1 MSTFPTTSPSGL
13 ASVAS
18 TTAGRASRNSSTRS
32 AAALAAYTSLTMA
45 ISSRIGRYMRL
56 SMVMNTSNPP
66 RVSCPRVVTVQV
78 LGRVSWTGEAARGVK
93 DRSVTAPSYEQLAA
107 LVAAQERIIAQL
119 QARIAEQDAR
129 IAEQD
134 ARIAEL
140 ERQLATSSR
149 NSSKPPSSDGLDKP
163 APKSL
168 RGRSGRKPGGQPG
181 RSGRTLR
188 QVAVPDEVVIHEP
201 GACADCGNALSVEGR
216 PVRIVR
222 RQVFDIPTITV
233 RVVEHRLVSRPRAGG
248 GAPAAA
254 GPAGGGAPVPYG
266 AHAAAI
272 AVSLCLGQHLPV
284 ERTAGLLA
292 DLFGTPMAAGTVAAW
307 TTRAAAGLAPFTAA
321 ARTALTSAELV
332 HADETGLRVAGR
344 LHWLHVASSTRFTA
358 LFCHRQRGKEA
369 IDAAGVLPHCTGT
382 LVHDAFAP
390 YARYRS
396 ATHALCNAHLLR
408 ELIAV
413 VDHHVAHP
421 PAGADTPAGWCWA
434 TQVID
439 ALLALKAITDTGVL
453 PSPEALTVHR
463 RLIIPAALTGACAD
477 IGPPGAVGR
486 RHRALARRIR
496 RRLEDYLRFATDLRV
511 PFDNN
516 QAERDIRMA
525 KIKQKVSGCLR
536 TLAGAQDFAA
546 MRSYLSTATK
556 HGRRPFDVLTELTSG
571 NVWIPATT

>member
-1 MSTFPTTSPSGL
+1 MK
-13 ASVAS
+13 
-18 TTAGRASRNSSTRS
+18 
-32 AAALAAYTSLTMA
+32 Y
-45 ISSRIGRYMRL
+45 
-56 SMVMNTSNPP
+56 
-66 RVSCPRVVTVQV
+66 
-78 LGRVSWTGEAARGVK
+78 
-93 DRSVTAPSYEQLAA
+93 RSVSAPSYEQLPA
-107 LVAAQERIIAQL
+107 LVAAQERIITQL
-119 QARIAEQDAR
+119 QARLGEQDAR

-140 ERQLATSSR
+140 ERRLAASSR
-149 NSSKPPSSDGLDKP
+149 NSSKPPSTDGLDKP

-181 RSGRTLR
+181 REGRTLR
-188 QVAVPDEVVIHEP
+188 QVEQPDEVVVHEP
-201 GACADCGNALSVEGR
+201 GACVGCGGTLATDDS
-216 PVRIVR
+216 PARIVR
-222 RQVFDIPTITV
+222 RQVFDIPQITV
-233 RVVEHRLVSRPRAGG
+233 RVVEHRLIARRCTCGTVTQ
-248 GAPAAA
+248 AA
-254 GPAGGGAPVPYG
+254 GPAGVAAPVQYG
-266 AHAAAI
+266 PHAAAI
-272 AVSLCLGQHLPV
+272 AVYLVLGQHLPV
-284 ERTAGLLA
+284 ERTAALLA
-292 DLFGTPMAAGTVAAW
+292 ELFGTPMATGTVSAW
-307 TTRAAAGLAPFTAA
+307 TVRAAAGLEPFTAA
-321 ARTALTSAELV
+321 ARAALTSAELV

-369 IDAAGVLPHCTGT
+369 IDAAGVLPGVTGT

-413 VDHHVAHP
+413 VDHHVAHS

-453 PSPEALTVHR
+453 PSPEALSEHR
-463 RLIIPAALTGACAD
+463 RLISSAALIGACAD
-477 IGPPGAVGR
+477 IGPPGGFGR
-486 RHRALARRIR
+486 RPRPLARRIR

-525 KIKQKVSGCLR
+525 KIKQKVSG
-536 TLAGAQDFAA
+536 
-546 MRSYLSTATK
+546 
-556 HGRRPFDVLTELTSG
+556 
-571 NVWIPATT
+571 